1 MRTTLPPLPWQ
12 LGHVPRRE
20 FDSPDVYDLDAV
32 QDWLSARVPGNV
44 RLDLLVYGMIPDP
57 FWEDQYRK
65 SDWVDEADWWYRV
78 SIEPEWEAGQRIFV
92 RFHGIDYR
100 FAIFVNGKEAVRRE
114 GMFSRQTIEITE
126 AAQNGP
132 VDLAVRIWGSEAL
145 PQRRLSSGQN
155 LWQALAQ
162 LLPEGKNGVYPDRSA
177 TLKAQ
182 YSFGWDFAPRI
193 LTVGIWDEVELIT
206 TGAAFIED
214 CQINVS
220 PDGEGDVLL
229 TLNASGDEE
238 IPVTYTVSP
247 HNFEGEGV
255 SGQVSKGAGERVSG
269 GADERRDD
277 ALPSGQQSAVSG
289 QSGGHSPFTIHHLP
303 FTIPNPK
310 LWQPWDRGFPHLYTL
325 QIDIPGDSLTLQ
337 FGIRSVE
344 LADWQFKI
352 NGQNEFIRGLNWV
365 PADSFPARVTTNDYR
380 ELLRMAKDT
389 GANMLRVWGG
399 GLREKQDFYNLCD
412 EMGLLVWQEFPFA
425 CMFLGTYPDDEPF
438 LSLVEQETAE
448 IVRQLDNHPSVVA
461 WCGGNEF
468 SPNRNRPLMQAMTR
482 ALQNVEHAPRPFIP
496 ASPGPGDAHNWLVW
510 HGKAPL
516 SAYREEEARFLSEFG
531 LQALPDSA
539 TMEAILL
546 HPESNWKLHNG
557 ERSKLNRYF
566 KLFLN
571 EAETASDNLAA
582 LIKASQQAQAVGLQI
597 AIEHIRRRK
606 GDSGGVILWQFNEP
620 WPAISWAI
628 VDYFRRPKLAYR
640 LLKQWYSPLLLS
652 LDFEAG
658 MNWQPGNRFEA
669 EVWGVNDSL
678 DAVRGACY
686 ASLDRERIF
695 EAEDV
700 TLPPN
705 SSLQLGKIAYRLKKK
720 PQELTV
726 VFWDKEQM
734 IAQNSYDLSWHDE
747 TKINLWQRFRRWM
760 AEKALQ

>member
-1 MRTTLPPLPWQ
+1 VRTTLHPLPWQ

-20 FDSPDVYDLDAV
+20 FNSPEISDLDAV
-32 QDWLSARVPGNV
+32 KDWLPARVPGNV
-44 RLDLLVYGMIPDP
+44 RLDLLAYGMIPDP
-57 FWEDQYRK
+57 FREDRYRK
-65 SDWVDEADWWYRV
+65 SDWVDEVDWWYRIT
-78 SIEPEWEAGQRIFV
+78 IEPEWEAGQRVFA

-100 FAIFVNGKEAVRRE
+100 FAIFVNGQEAARRE
-114 GMFSRQTIEITE
+114 GMFSRQTIEITA

-145 PQRRLSSGQN
+145 PKRRLNAGQK
-155 LWQALAQ
+155 LWQSIAQ

-193 LTVGIWDEVELIT
+193 LTLGIWDTVELIT
-206 TGAAFIED
+206 TGAASIED

-220 PDGEGDVLL
+220 PDGKGDILL
-229 TLNASGDEE
+229 TLNALEDEE

-247 HNFEGEGV
+247 HNFEGEAV
-255 SGQVSKGAGERVSG
+255 SGQVSGWAGERVG
-269 GADERRDD
+269 KE
-277 ALPSGQQSAVSG
+277 V
-289 QSGGHSPFTIHHLP
+289 SGGHSPFTIYHLP

-325 QIDIPGDSLTLQ
+325 QVDIPGDSLTLQ

-344 LADWQFKI
+344 LADWQFRI

-365 PADSFPARVTTNDYR
+365 PADSFPGRVTANDYR
-380 ELLRMAKDT
+380 ELLRLAKDT

-399 GLREKQDFYNLCD
+399 GLREKQVFYNLCD

-425 CMFLGTYPDDEPF
+425 CMFLGTYPHDQQF
-438 LSLVEQETAE
+438 LNLVEQETAD

-468 SPNRNRPLMQAMTR
+468 SPKRNQALVQAMTH
-482 ALQNVEHAPRPFIP
+482 ALQNAQHAPRPFIP

-531 LQALPDSA
+531 LQALPDLA
-539 TMEAILL
+539 TLEAMLPN
-546 HPESNWKLHNG
+546 PEIGWESHQGDRAKLQ
-557 ERSKLNRYF
+557 RYF
-566 KLFLN
+566 KLFLPDN
-571 EAETASDNLAA
+571 GGLRSAVNGLTELITAS
-582 LIKASQQAQAVGLQI
+582 QRAQAAGLQI
-597 AIEHIRRRK
+597 AIEGMRRRK

-640 LLKQWYSPLLLS
+640 LLKRWYNPLLLS

-658 MNWQPGNRFEA
+658 MNWQSGDLFEA

-678 DAVRGACY
+678 DVTRGACY
-686 ASLDRERIF
+686 VSLDGERIF
-695 EAEDV
+695 ETEDV
-700 TLPPN
+700 TLPPD
-705 SSLQLGKIAYRLKKK
+705 SSLRLGRIAYRLEKK
-720 PQELTV
+720 PQELV
-726 VFWDKEQM
+726 VALWSGEQM
-734 IAQNSYDLSWHDE
+734 IAQNNYDLGWRDE
-747 TKINLWQRFRRWM
+747 AKINLWQRFRRWV
-760 AEKALQ
+760 AEKTLR